1 VESFGKGPG
10 TKVAPDRHTPARPL
24 PCHTG
29 AQFEHAETM
38 AGCHGVPLARLIV
51 ITGLAGGRPH
61 AGTEAG
67 SRCSGPGGAACRT
80 RQVDWPS
87 PDDGHDQGGQLAEVI
102 PMPIFDP
109 SRKLTTVVTCAPRQD
124 GEPSGQDTRTTERRL
139 RPAASCAA

>member
-1 VESFGKGPG
+1 VESSGKGPG

-29 AQFEHAETM
+29 AQFEHAETVS
-38 AGCHGVPLARLIV
+38 GCHGVPLARLIV

-67 SRCSGPGGAACRT
+67 SRCSGPSGAACRT

-102 PMPIFDP
+102 PD
-109 SRKLTTVVTCAPRQD
+109 A
-124 GEPSGQDTRTTERRL
+124 EL
-139 RPAASCAA
+139 RPLAEADNGGDLRPSPGRRAFRARHAHN